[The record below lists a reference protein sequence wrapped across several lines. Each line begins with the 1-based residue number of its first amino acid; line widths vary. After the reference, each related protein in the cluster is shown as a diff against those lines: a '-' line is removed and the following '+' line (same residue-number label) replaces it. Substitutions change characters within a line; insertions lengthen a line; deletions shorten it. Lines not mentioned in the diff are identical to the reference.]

1 MPFVSHRAHLMLNPD
16 EVQMLTALSQSRT
29 EASGRVQRASILLR
43 YYAKATVSEIAKSLG
58 TNRPRIE
65 RCLSKAL
72 EFGVTQAL
80 ADLPGRGRRPVMT
93 PEARAWV
100 VSLACQKPKDMG
112 YAQELWTTRLLA
124 QHIREQA
131 TAAGHPSLAKLG
143 RGTVSKI
150 LTANQ
155 VRPHKIQYYLERRDP
170 EFDAK
175 MVQVLHVYK
184 QVEIWREQGA
194 TPPDLVAV
202 LSYDEKPGIQAIQNT
217 APDLPPVPG
226 KHAAIGRDHEYIRHG
241 TLSLL
246 AGIDLLSGEVLGLV
260 RQRHR
265 STEFIEFLKLAD
277 AHYPAGARIRVVLDN
292 HSAHLSRQTR
302 GFLATL
308 PNRFEFTF
316 TPKHGSWLNLIESFF
331 GKMAKTLL
339 RGIRV
344 TSADELQTRID
355 MYLKEVN
362 EAPVVYRWK
371 YKLENL
377 SVVRSSEM
385 LFWNHCTSCFS
396 KPQ

>member
-1 MPFVSHRAHLMLNPD
+1 VPFVSHRAPLRLSPS
-16 EVQMLTALSQSRT
+16 ELEMLTALSQSRT
-29 EASGRVQRASILLR
+29 EAAARVQRASMLLR
-43 YYAKATVSEIAKSLG
+43 YHANESISQIARSLA
-58 TNRPRIE
+58 TNRPRVE
-65 RCLSKAL
+65 RCVSKAL
-72 EFGVTQAL
+72 ELGVTQAL

-93 PEARAWV
+93 SQARAWV
-100 VSLACQKPKDMG
+100 VSLACQKPKDLG

-124 QHIREQA
+124 EHIRKHCV
-131 TAAGHPSLAKLG
+131 AAGYPSLSKLG

-150 LTANQ
+150 LSANQ

-175 MVQVLHVYK
+175 MVQVLHVYNE
-184 QVEIWREQGA
+184 VAIWREKGVP
-194 TPPDLVAV
+194 PPDLVAV

-217 APDLPPVPG
+217 APDLAPVPG
-226 KHAAIGRDHEYIRHG
+226 KYATIGRDHEYIRHG

-260 RQRHR
+260 RPRHR

-277 AHYPAGARIRVVLDN
+277 GHYPAGARIRIVLDN
-292 HSAHLSRQTR
+292 HSAHISKQTR
-302 GFLATL
+302 SFLATL

-344 TSADELQTRID
+344 ASANELKARID
-355 MYLKEVN
+355 LYLKEVN

-371 YKLENL
+371 YKPESL
-377 SVVRSSEM
+377 SVV
-385 LFWNHCTSCFS
+385 
-396 KPQ
+396 

>member
-1 MPFVSHRAHLMLNPD
+1 VPFVSHRAPLKLSPS
-16 EVQMLTALSQSRT
+16 ELEMLTALSQSRT
-29 EASGRVQRASILLR
+29 EAAARVQRASMLLR
-43 YYAKATVSEIAKSLG
+43 YNANESISQIAKSLA
-58 TNRPRIE
+58 TNRPRVE
-65 RCLSKAL
+65 RCVSKAL
-72 EFGVTQAL
+72 ELGVTQAL

-93 PEARAWV
+93 PQARAWV
-100 VSLACQKPKDMG
+100 VSLACQKPKDLG

-124 QHIREQA
+124 EHIRKHCV
-131 TAAGHPSLAKLG
+131 AAGYRSLSKLG

-150 LTANQ
+150 LSANQ

-175 MVQVLHVYK
+175 MVQVLHVYNE
-184 QVEIWREQGA
+184 VAIWREKGA
-194 TPPDLVAV
+194 PPPDLVAV

-226 KHAAIGRDHEYIRHG
+226 KHATIGRDHEYIRHG

-260 RQRHR
+260 RPRHR
-265 STEFIEFLKLAD
+265 SAEFIEFLKLAD
-277 AHYPAGARIRVVLDN
+277 GHYPAGARIRVVLDN
-292 HSAHLSRQTR
+292 HSAHVSKQTR
-302 GFLATL
+302 SFLATL

-344 TSADELQTRID
+344 ASANELKARID
-355 MYLKEVN
+355 LYLKEVN

-371 YKLENL
+371 YKPETL
-377 SVVRSSEM
+377 SVV
-385 LFWNHCTSCFS
+385 
-396 KPQ
+396 

>member
-1 MPFVSHRAHLMLNPD
+1 MPFVSHRAPLKLSPS
-16 EVQMLTALSQSRT
+16 ELEMLTALSQSRT
-29 EASGRVQRASILLR
+29 EAAARVQRASMLLR
-43 YYAKATVSEIAKSLG
+43 YNANESISQIAKSLA
-58 TNRPRIE
+58 TNRPRVE
-65 RCLSKAL
+65 RCVSKAL
-72 EFGVTQAL
+72 ELGVTQAL
-80 ADLPGRGRRPVMT
+80 ADLPGLGRRPVMT
-93 PEARAWV
+93 PQARAWV
-100 VSLACQKPKDMG
+100 VSLACQKPKDLG

-124 QHIREQA
+124 EHIRKHCV
-131 TAAGHPSLAKLG
+131 AAGYRSLSKLG

-150 LTANQ
+150 LSANQ

-175 MVQVLHVYK
+175 MVQVLHVYNE
-184 QVEIWREQGA
+184 VAIWREKGA
-194 TPPDLVAV
+194 PPPDLVAV

-226 KHAAIGRDHEYIRHG
+226 KHATIGRDHEYIRHG

-260 RQRHR
+260 RPRHR
-265 STEFIEFLKLAD
+265 SAEFIEFLKLAD
-277 AHYPAGARIRVVLDN
+277 GHYPAGARIRVVLDN
-292 HSAHLSRQTR
+292 HSAHVSKQTR
-302 GFLATL
+302 SFLATL

-344 TSADELQTRID
+344 ASANELKARID
-355 MYLKEVN
+355 LYLKEVN

-371 YKLENL
+371 YKPETL
-377 SVVRSSEM
+377 SVV
-385 LFWNHCTSCFS
+385 
-396 KPQ
+396 